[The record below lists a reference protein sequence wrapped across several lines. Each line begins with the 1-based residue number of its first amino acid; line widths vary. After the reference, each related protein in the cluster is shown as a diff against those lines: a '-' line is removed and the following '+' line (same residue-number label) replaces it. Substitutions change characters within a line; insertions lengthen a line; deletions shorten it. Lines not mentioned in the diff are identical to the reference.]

1 MGKATFKG
9 FVPKD
14 DPMFTQGASMFTR
27 PEITRSANASG
38 DATAQNE
45 SAENTT
51 RYKTGVV
58 GMSSVTEEVIL
69 EAARSLIR
77 GDLFVAKDVGR
88 RYTIR
93 GADGPIVRRL
103 TGAQVAL
110 FMVATT
116 NYYSKNG
123 SIHMG
128 RRFLFADIKKSDLS
142 L

>member
-27 PEITRSANASG
+27 PEITRSSNATG
-38 DATAQNE
+38 NATAQNE
-45 SAENTT
+45 SAGNST

-58 GMSSVTEEVIL
+58 GMDSVTEEVL
-69 EAARSLIR
+69 LAAARSLIR

-88 RYTIR
+88 RYMIR
-93 GADGPIVRRL
+93 GSDGPIVRRL
-103 TGAQVAL
+103 TGALVAL
-110 FMVATT
+110 FMVATS

-123 SIHMG
+123 SINNG
-128 RRFLFADIKKSDLS
+128 KRFLFADIKKPDLS
-142 L
+142 R

>member
-1 MGKATFKG
+1 MGKIILEG

-14 DPMFTQGASMFTR
+14 DPMFTRGASMFTR
-27 PEITRSANASG
+27 PENTRSANASG
-38 DATAQNE
+38 EATAQNE
-45 SAENTT
+45 SAGNTT

-58 GMSSVTEEVIL
+58 GMDSVTEEVLL

-93 GADGPIVRRL
+93 GSDGPIVRRL

-128 RRFLFADIKKSDLS
+128 RRFLFADIKKPDLS
-142 L
+142 R

>member
-1 MGKATFKG
+1 
-9 FVPKD
+9 
-14 DPMFTQGASMFTR
+14 MFTR

-38 DATAQNE
+38 EATAQNE
-45 SAENTT
+45 SAEDTT

-58 GMSSVTEEVIL
+58 GMDSVTEEVLL
-69 EAARSLIR
+69 EAARSLIK
-77 GDLFVAKDVGR
+77 GNLFVYKDVGR

-93 GADGPIVRRL
+93 GVDGPIVRRL

-116 NYYSKNG
+116 KYYTKNG

-128 RRFLFADIKKSDLS
+128 RRFLFADIKNTDLS
-142 L
+142 R